1 MSQGTLILFSGQP
14 ITPYDFRYHWLSSII
29 ACSLLSI
36 DCFAAGLVLLFL
48 QLRSRK
54 LVNRCIGATKY
65 NYEFESTIRS
75 CLSSK
80 ILFLALSIIQDM

>member
-36 DCFAAGLVLLFL
+36 DCFAAGLVFTCSCN
-48 QLRSRK
+48 RSRK
-54 LVNRCIGATKY
+54 LVNQCIGATKY
-65 NYEFESTIRS
+65 NYEFENHT
-75 CLSSK
+75 
-80 ILFLALSIIQDM
+80 LAIWAII